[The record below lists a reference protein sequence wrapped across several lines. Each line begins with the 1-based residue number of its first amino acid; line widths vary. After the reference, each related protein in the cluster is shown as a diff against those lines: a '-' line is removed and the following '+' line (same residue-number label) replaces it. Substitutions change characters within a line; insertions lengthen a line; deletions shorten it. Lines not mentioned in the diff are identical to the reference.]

1 MKLNRL
7 IGILLTLSI
16 MASCVCVSRISAT
29 ADGETTF
36 TVKAPDGEPTVL
48 TVSAP
53 TTVKVGD
60 SFEIT
65 LKWSDYAFIKGDYP
79 GYPSCFV
86 ADFSFDTRYVTFKTP
101 CDTCV
106 TLEEATIP
114 WIDACNYGGGNDLGG
129 VEATDKSKPNMQNVS
144 LSLVSA
150 DEDDGVKK
158 TYTVKI
164 KYKAVYA
171 GVATF
176 QWNFAEFADLCFEHY
191 SVFDLSDRSF
201 DIIVEDGNGESDG
214 LGDVN
219 GDGYVDSLDA
229 ALVLKYDV
237 KLVSFDESQISAGD
251 VNGDG
256 GANSL
261 DAALILRYDAN
272 LINSFR

>member
-86 ADFSFDTRYVTFKTP
+86 ADFSFDTRYVTFKTNHFSVYVLVETEIKLIYGP
-101 CDTCV
+101 GDF
-106 TLEEATIP
+106 LISEESEE
-114 WIDACNYGGGNDLGG
+114 DVNVGES
-129 VEATDKSKPNMQNVS
+129 VETDEAENMQQSEAIVS
-144 LSLVSA
+144 
-150 DEDDGVKK
+150 DQTEDISEENPDDD
-158 TYTVKI
+158 
-164 KYKAVYA
+164 KAS
-171 GVATF
+171 TD
-176 QWNFAEFADLCFEHY
+176 N
-191 SVFDLSDRSF
+191 SSDNSNTPL
-201 DIIVEDGNGESDG
+201 IWIVVG
-214 LGDVN
+214 L
-219 GDGYVDSLDA
+219 A
-229 ALVLKYDV
+229 ALVVVLVFIFVKKKEFLK
-237 KLVSFDESQISAGD
+237 K
-251 VNGDG
+251 
-256 GANSL
+256 
-261 DAALILRYDAN
+261 
-272 LINSFR
+272 